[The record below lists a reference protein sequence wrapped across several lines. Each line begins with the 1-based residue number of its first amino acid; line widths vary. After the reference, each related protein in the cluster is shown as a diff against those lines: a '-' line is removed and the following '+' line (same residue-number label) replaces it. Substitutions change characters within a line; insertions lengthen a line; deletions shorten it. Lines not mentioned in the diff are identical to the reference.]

1 MKIKLISIGN
11 SKGIR
16 LSNTLIK
23 QYQMKDEIELTL
35 LKDGILIKPANEPR
49 ADWDER
55 FLKAK
60 THVLSQEDEVWLN
73 QSDETGEWTW

>member
-1 MKIKLISIGN
+1 MKIKLITIGN

-35 LKDGILIKPANEPR
+35 LKDGILLKPANEPR

-60 THVLSQEDEVWLN
+60 THILNKEDEVWLN

>member
-1 MKIKLISIGN
+1 
-11 SKGIR
+11 
-16 LSNTLIK
+16 
-23 QYQMKDEIELTL
+23 
-35 LKDGILIKPANEPR
+35 LKDGILLKPANEPR

-60 THVLSQEDEVWLN
+60 THILNKEDEVWLN

>member
-1 MKIKLISIGN
+1 MKIKLITIGN

-60 THVLSQEDEVWLN
+60 THILNKEDEVWLN

>member
-1 MKIKLISIGN
+1 MKIKLITIGN

-23 QYQMKDEIELTL
+23 QFQMKDEIELTL
-35 LKDGILIKPANEPR
+35 LKDGILLKPANEPR

-60 THVLSQEDEVWLN
+60 THILNKEDEVWLN

>member
-1 MKIKLISIGN
+1 MKIKLITIGN

-16 LSNTLIK
+16 LSNTWIK
-23 QYQMKDEIELTL
+23 QFQMKDEIELTL
-35 LKDGILIKPANEPR
+35 LKDGILLKPANEPR

-60 THVLSQEDEVWLN
+60 THILNKEDEVWLN

>member
-1 MKIKLISIGN
+1 MKIKLITIGN

-16 LSNTLIK
+16 LSNTWIK

-35 LKDGILIKPANEPR
+35 LKDGILLKPANEPR

-60 THVLSQEDEVWLN
+60 THILNKEDEVWLN
-73 QSDETGEWTW
+73 QSDETVEWTW

>member
-1 MKIKLISIGN
+1 MKIKLITIGN

-35 LKDGILIKPANEPR
+35 LIDGILIKPANEPR

-60 THVLSQEDEVWLN
+60 PHVLTQEDQVWLSD
-73 QSDETGEWTW
+73 SDEIGDWTW

>member
-1 MKIKLISIGN
+1 MKIKLITIGN

-16 LSNTLIK
+16 LSNTWIK

-35 LKDGILIKPANEPR
+35 LKDGILLKPANEPR

-60 THVLSQEDEVWLN
+60 THILNKEDEVWLN

>member
-1 MKIKLISIGN
+1 
-11 SKGIR
+11 
-16 LSNTLIK
+16 
-23 QYQMKDEIELTL
+23 MKDEIELTL

-60 THVLSQEDEVWLN
+60 PHVLTQEDQVWLSD
-73 QSDETGEWTW
+73 SDEIGDWTW

>member
-1 MKIKLISIGN
+1 MKIKLITIGN

-23 QYQMKDEIELTL
+23 QFQMKDEIELTL
-35 LKDGILIKPANEPR
+35 LKDGFLLKPANEPR

-60 THVLSQEDEVWLN
+60 THILNKEDEVWLN

>member
-1 MKIKLISIGN
+1 MKIKLITIGN

-16 LSNTLIK
+16 LSNTWIK

-35 LKDGILIKPANEPR
+35 LKDGILLKPANEPR

-60 THVLSQEDEVWLN
+60 AHILNKEDEVWLN

>member
-1 MKIKLISIGN
+1 MKIKLITIGN

-16 LSNTLIK
+16 LPNTLIK

-60 THVLSQEDEVWLN
+60 THVLSKEDEVWLD

>member
-1 MKIKLISIGN
+1 MKIKLITIGN

-35 LKDGILIKPANEPR
+35 LKDGILLKPANEPR

-60 THVLSQEDEVWLN
+60 SHVLSNEDEAWLN
-73 QSDETGEWTW
+73 QSDESGEWTW

>member
-1 MKIKLISIGN
+1 MKIKLITIGN

-23 QYQMKDEIELTL
+23 QYQMKEEIELTL
-35 LKDGILIKPANEPR
+35 MKDGILIKPANEPR

-55 FLKAK
+55 FLNAK
-60 THVLSQEDEVWLN
+60 THILDKEDEVWLN
-73 QSDETGEWTW
+73 QSDETSEWTW

>member
-1 MKIKLISIGN
+1 MKIKLITIGN

-16 LSNTLIK
+16 LSNTWIK
-23 QYQMKDEIELTL
+23 QYQMKHEIELTL
-35 LKDGILIKPANEPR
+35 LKDGILLKPANEPR

-60 THVLSQEDEVWLN
+60 THILNKEDEVWLN